1 MRDPR
6 SLLTHLW
13 TAGVRSVGGREAVA
27 AALERDGPMAASLVI
42 AAGKAACSMFEGAAP
57 CLSAATR
64 SIVVSK
70 HGHVDPGLRGRPGME
85 IIEAGHPL
93 PDANSLV
100 AGERVLRAV
109 SEAGTDDRLLLL
121 ISGGASATVEA
132 LQPGFDLD
140 ELQAVTSSLLGSG
153 QSIHQINDIR
163 SRMSRIKG
171 GRLLGEFRGREA
183 RVYALSDVRGDDL
196 AIIGGGIG
204 DPRRT
209 RAALTTRIVASNE
222 VARTAAGREA
232 QALGYRVNVN
242 EESLYADVGA
252 LAVALAGRLAGGPPG
267 IFIWGGEPTV
277 ELPPHPGRG
286 GRNQALA
293 LAIATRIRGRQGISV
308 LVAGTDGT
316 DGPTDCA
323 GAYVDGTTVSDAREA
338 EDALRR
344 ADAGTYLASR
354 SSLFAPGP
362 TGTNVMDLVVAAVA

>member
-27 AALERDGPMAASLVI
+27 AALERDGPLAASLVV

-70 HGHVDPGLRGRPGME
+70 HGHIDPGFRARPGME

-109 SEAGTDDRLLLL
+109 SEAGSDDRLLLL

-132 LQPGFDLD
+132 LQPGLDLD

-171 GRLLGEFRGREA
+171 GRLLASLPRNSPRSRPPLMRDMRE
-183 RVYALSDVRGDDL
+183 RM
-196 AIIGGGIG
+196 
-204 DPRRT
+204 
-209 RAALTTRIVASNE
+209 
-222 VARTAAGREA
+222 
-232 QALGYRVNVN
+232 
-242 EESLYADVGA
+242 SL
-252 LAVALAGRLAGGPPG
+252 
-267 IFIWGGEPTV
+267 IW
-277 ELPPHPGRG
+277 
-286 GRNQALA
+286 
-293 LAIATRIRGRQGISV
+293 
-308 LVAGTDGT
+308 
-316 DGPTDCA
+316 
-323 GAYVDGTTVSDAREA
+323 
-338 EDALRR
+338 
-344 ADAGTYLASR
+344 
-354 SSLFAPGP
+354 
-362 TGTNVMDLVVAAVA
+362 